1 MNQNKE
7 LICGEQAR
15 QMTDVHPAQ
24 HQHSNLIIRRKSLEI
39 IPLHFSSASH
49 GEISRGGHGGLHGH
63 RQC

>member
-39 IPLHFSSASH
+39 IPLPIHNAMFAEKNRKYLIAHS
-49 GEISRGGHGGLHGH
+49 EISS
-63 RQC
+63 